1 MSAVGDLDQA
11 LAQVVDRITAVLGLL
26 VTAQD
31 ACDEAGEVLGFALDG
46 TADPEALE
54 VLAAVEPTSDELIHA
69 YQAAHHV
76 IELIVTYRRC
86 LEVQHAIDT
95 TPPSA
100 AHPSTA
106 GRIPTD
112 AAHDRWW
119 VEQLRQRLPRW
130 EGGQTVGF
138 GYDREGTEFRIASGR
153 EDISER
159 VRLTLHNSDVFPPT
173 DDRGPPAVFTHV
185 ETKYAQM
192 MKESGQTYGV
202 VVVNN
207 RMCPGDQGCEAAVR
221 AILPCGSV
229 LVVWTPGRDRPIEIH
244 GKARP

>member
-119 VEQLRQRLPRW
+119 VEQRANGYP
-130 EGGQTVGF
+130 GG
-138 GYDREGTEFRIASGR
+138 
-153 EDISER
+153 
-159 VRLTLHNSDVFPPT
+159 
-173 DDRGPPAVFTHV
+173 
-185 ETKYAQM
+185 K
-192 MKESGQTYGV
+192 
-202 VVVNN
+202 
-207 RMCPGDQGCEAAVR
+207 AVR
-221 AILPCGSV
+221 PSGSAM
-229 LVVWTPGRDRPIEIH
+229 T
-244 GKARP
+244 GKAPSSASPVGGRTSPSGCG